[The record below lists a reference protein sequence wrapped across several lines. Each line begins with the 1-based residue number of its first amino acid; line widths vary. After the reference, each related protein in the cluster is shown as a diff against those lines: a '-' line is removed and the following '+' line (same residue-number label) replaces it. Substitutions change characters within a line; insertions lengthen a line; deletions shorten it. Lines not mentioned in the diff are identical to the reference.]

1 MNRTLLEAPFPPE
14 QIRQREGKAGQVLDY
29 VKGSAVIQRLNE
41 ALSGRWSFEVLEH
54 QILLESNEVLV
65 LGKLT
70 VDDQGI
76 KTQFGSSKLTLHR
89 ETKEPVSLGDDLK
102 AAATDALKKCA
113 THLGVGLYLYNGQ
126 RQENY
131 REAESNQPEGDVESR
146 NPVAK
151 TDNRPA
157 HGGRLTS
164 KQLALIQKL
173 TGERRVSRT
182 ELTQHCQDR
191 YGRVPDFLT
200 KAQASKIIDDLMAG
214 HIHPAQTG

>member
-14 QIRQREGKAGQVLDY
+14 QIRQREGKAGQILDY
-29 VKGSAVIQRLNE
+29 VEGSAVIQRLNE
-41 ALSGRWSFEVLEH
+41 ALEGAWSFEIVEYHVH
-54 QILLESNEVLV
+54 QELGEVLV
-65 LGKLT
+65 LGRLIAGGLVKS
-70 VDDQGI
+70 
-76 KTQFGSSKLTLHR
+76 QFGSSKLTLHR
-89 ETKEPVSLGDDLK
+89 ETKDPVSLGDDLK